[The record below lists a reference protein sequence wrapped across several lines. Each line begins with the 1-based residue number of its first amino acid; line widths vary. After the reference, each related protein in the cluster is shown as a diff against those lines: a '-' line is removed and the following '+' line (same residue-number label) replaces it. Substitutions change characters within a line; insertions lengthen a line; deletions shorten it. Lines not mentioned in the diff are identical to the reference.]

1 MLLWFIGGG
10 FTIVWFVFHD
20 RALPALTL
28 TVGVLAPDVID
39 GVAGRLVT
47 HSVVIA
53 VGVMIVAMLATIG
66 RRQQRKRLLM
76 VPFGMMLHL
85 VLDGVFSS
93 TDVFW
98 WPLTGAGS
106 DHRSLPSL
114 DRPWWM
120 IVAMELLGLWG
131 IVAFARR
138 REEV

>member
-1 MLLWFIGGG
+1 MLLWFIGGA

-20 RALPALTL
+20 TALPALSL
-28 TVGVLAPDVID
+28 AVGVLVPDVID

-47 HSVVIA
+47 HSIVVA
-53 VGVMIVAMLATIG
+53 VGVMVIAMLATIG
-66 RRQQRKRLLM
+66 RRQLRKRLLM

-98 WPLTGAGS
+98 WPLTGAAP

-120 IVAMELLGLWG
+120 IVAMEVLGLWG
-131 IVAFARR
+131 IVGFARR
-138 REEV
+138 RQGV